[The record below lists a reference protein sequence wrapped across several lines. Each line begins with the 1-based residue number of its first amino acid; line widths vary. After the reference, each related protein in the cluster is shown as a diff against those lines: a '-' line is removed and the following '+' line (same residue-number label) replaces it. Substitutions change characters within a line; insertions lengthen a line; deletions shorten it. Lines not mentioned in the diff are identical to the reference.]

1 MLNKNIF
8 LDKGTKKRAG
18 STKRTA
24 AVLLALCAAAVML
37 SVTAFATSVNPPD
50 PSSSSSSAESV
61 SKKPQSKPN
70 EGGTDTPSMRT
81 GADEIDDG
89 KPDSSSEE
97 ESGGEAEENKDPV
110 AAFVEKIE
118 AIGDVD
124 GSEEYGQKI
133 AEARKAY
140 GKLSA
145 EEREQEQVKQ
155 GLVILES
162 AEKEY
167 KERFSE
173 EKPPIE
179 KPPVEEKPKKH
190 GYTAV
195 IVLASAAAVLLGAAA
210 AAVILLEKKKTAKQT
225 VVQPSKQS
233 DEITEIIPIGNFTAP
248 SGSVWVTSSSIIGTR
263 EYQQDSVL
271 VPEMKGMTTAE
282 LEQKGCL
289 CVLCDGMGG
298 LQGGE
303 LASKACAEA
312 MFESYYGTFYGSD
325 VKKAMREGA
334 ECADERVSRMRD
346 DRGNPLHSGTTM
358 TCVLIKDGKL
368 MHCSVGDSRI
378 YIYRNSTVS
387 QLSHDHNYFEDL
399 IRGHQPGS
407 PEWRD
412 AFTNPKRDALTS
424 YIGMGGIKHF
434 DISESPIVLEKGDIV
449 FMCSDGLYRSVGE
462 EEMAAAMRKY
472 SDHLEFLPHVLTATA
487 FDAGKVHQDNTSIIT
502 IKYLG

>member
-1 MLNKNIF
+1 MLNKNISSN
-8 LDKGTKKRAG
+8 KGTENRARPKKRI
-18 STKRTA
+18 A

-50 PSSSSSSAESV
+50 PPSSSSSLSSVESASKPP
-61 SKKPQSKPN
+61 KKPSN
-70 EGGTDTPSMRT
+70 NTDNGSNDTTSVRT

-89 KPDSSSEE
+89 KPDAGSEE
-97 ESGGEAEENKDPV
+97 ESGKETEENKDPV
-110 AAFVEKIE
+110 FVFIEKTE
-118 AIGDVD
+118 AIGEVD
-124 GSEEYGQKI
+124 GSEECGQKI

-140 GKLSA
+140 GELSA
-145 EEREQEQVKQ
+145 EERKQGQVKE
-155 GLVILES
+155 GLLTLESKEKRYKELS
-162 AEKEY
+162 AEK
-167 KERFSE
+167 
-173 EKPPIE
+173 PPA
-179 KPPVEEKPKKH
+179 EEKPKKQ
-190 GYTAV
+190 GGSVVIILAASAAV
-195 IVLASAAAVLLGAAA
+195 LFGASAAAVVLF
-210 AAVILLEKKKTAKQT
+210 EKKKTGRKT
-225 VVQPSKQS
+225 VVQPAKQS
-233 DEITEIIPIGNFTAP
+233 DEITEIIPIGNFTVP

-282 LEQKGCL
+282 LEQKGYL

-303 LASKACAEA
+303 RASKACAEA
-312 MFESYYGTFYGSD
+312 MFESYYGTYYGFD

-334 ECADERVSRMRD
+334 ECADERVSKMRD
-346 DRGNPLHSGTTM
+346 NRGNPLHSGTTM
-358 TCVLIKDGKL
+358 TCVLIKDGRL

-378 YIYRNSTVS
+378 YIYRNGTVS

-412 AFTNPKRDALTS
+412 AFINPKRDALTS

-434 DISESPIVLEKGDIV
+434 DISESPIMLEKGDII

>member
-1 MLNKNIF
+1 MEPASK
-8 LDKGTKKRAG
+8 
-18 STKRTA
+18 
-24 AVLLALCAAAVML
+24 
-37 SVTAFATSVNPPD
+37 PP
-50 PSSSSSSAESV
+50 
-61 SKKPQSKPN
+61 KKPSN
-70 EGGTDTPSMRT
+70 NTDNGSNDTTSMRT

-89 KPDSSSEE
+89 MPDVGSEE
-97 ESGGEAEENKDPV
+97 ESSGEVEENKDPV
-110 AAFVEKIE
+110 FVFIEKTK
-118 AIGDVD
+118 AIGEVD
-124 GSEEYGQKI
+124 GSEECGQKI

-145 EEREQEQVKQ
+145 EEREQEHVKNN
-155 GLVILES
+155 LDILEGKEKKYKELS
-162 AEKEY
+162 AEK
-167 KERFSE
+167 
-173 EKPPIE
+173 PPA
-179 KPPVEEKPKKH
+179 EEKPKKQ
-190 GYTAV
+190 GGS
-195 IVLASAAAVLLGAAA
+195 ILIILAASAAVLLGASA
-210 AAVILLEKKKTAKQT
+210 AAVVLFEKKKTGRKT
-225 VVQPSKQS
+225 VVQPAKQS
-233 DEITEIIPIGNFTAP
+233 DEITEIIPIGNFTVP

-282 LEQKGCL
+282 LEQKGYL

-303 LASKACAEA
+303 RASKACAEA
-312 MFESYYGTFYGSD
+312 MFESYYGTYYGFD

-334 ECADERVSRMRD
+334 ECADERVSKMRD
-346 DRGNPLHSGTTM
+346 NRGNPLHSGTTM
-358 TCVLIKDGKL
+358 TCVLIKDGRL
-368 MHCSVGDSRI
+368 THCSVGDSRI
-378 YIYRNSTVS
+378 YIYRNGTVS

-434 DISESPIVLEKGDIV
+434 DISESPIMLEKGDII